1 MKLNNYSF
9 VAGNLFGAVI
19 VGVTIV
25 ACGGGGGG
33 GGLGVVGSSA
43 GGTDYGTISASNVIL
58 NGGLQSAGLRDG
70 IIRVQANQ
78 LPSNVQ
84 VLASNV
90 SVVKTSNNLKSNDL
104 QTALDKEIA
113 LDVGK
118 AIVGVW
124 NIQNVTSDS
133 TYQGAWATGR
143 VEFKSDGTYSITSG
157 GFGAAG
163 KVASGSGSFCAIPTS
178 QTFTMVD
185 GAVYFGADAG
195 GDSVAI
201 VAKSSSD
208 AITLIGD
215 GGCGAQGIARISKL
229 TRVGIQ
235 QTALQ
240 SPVKTGKPLLMLT
253 SF

>member
-1 MKLNNYSF
+1 VKLNKYSF
-9 VAGNLFGAVI
+9 AAGNLFGAVV
-19 VGVTIV
+19 VGVVVV
-25 ACGGGGGG
+25 ACGGGSGG
-33 GGLGVVGSSA
+33 SA
-43 GGTDYGTISASNVIL
+43 GVTDYGTISASNVIL
-58 NGGLQSAGLRDG
+58 GGGVQSAGVRDG

-90 SVVKTSNNLKSNDL
+90 SLVKASNNLKSTDL

-113 LDVGK
+113 VDVGK
-118 AIVGVW
+118 TIVGVW
-124 NIQNVTSDS
+124 DIQNVTSDS

-143 VEFKSDGTYSITSG
+143 VEFKSDGSYSISSG

-163 KVASGSGSFCAIPTS
+163 KVASGTGSFCAIPTS

-215 GGCGAQGIARISKL
+215 GGCGSQGIARISKL
-229 TRVGIQ
+229 TRVGVQ
-235 QTALQ
+235 QTAWK
-240 SPVKTGKPLLMLT
+240 SPVRASKPFVMLT
-253 SF
+253 SY

>member
-9 VAGNLFGAVI
+9 LLGNFFGAVV
-19 VGVTIV
+19 VGVIVV
-25 ACGGGGGG
+25 ACG
-33 GGLGVVGSSA
+33 
-43 GGTDYGTISASNVIL
+43 TDGPDNPGTISASKVIL
-58 NGGLQSAGLRDG
+58 NGRTQSATLRDG

-90 SVVKTSNNLKSNDL
+90 SIVNTRNDL
-104 QTALDKEIA
+104 QSTDLQSALDTEIA
-113 LDVGK
+113 VDLGK
-118 AIVGVW
+118 TIIGVW
-124 NIQNVTSDS
+124 DIQNVTSDA
-133 TYQGAWATGR
+133 TYQGAWSTGR
-143 VEFKSDGTYSITSG
+143 VEFKSDGTYSISSG

-163 KVASGSGSFCAIPTS
+163 KVASGTGSFCTIPS
-178 QTFTMVD
+178 LQTFTMVD

-201 VAKSSSD
+201 VAKSGAD
-208 AITLIGD
+208 AVTLIGD

-229 TRVGIQ
+229 TRVKSAQAVANPIGKVIRPTLIQ
-235 QTALQ
+235 
-240 SPVKTGKPLLMLT
+240 T